1 MTIGEP
7 KTCSESLYF
16 RASTKLKD
24 DAAEYGEDRGLTSS
38 SALAVLIERGLE
50 AAANESSVEK
60 LEQRVQALMSKVAVL
75 EEREKGWQGAFGS
88 LQAQLRTLA
97 VGRRPICRQAV
108 TASDQFMTGRCPW
121 QNCGKPLQHV
131 LPFEKAEDAVPPALA
146 GLIGGLAGFLLG
158 AAADKS

>member
-1 MTIGEP
+1 LTLVEQ
-7 KTCSESLYF
+7 KNRSESLYF

-24 DAAEYGEDRGLTSS
+24 DAAEYGEDRGLTLS

-50 AAANESSVEK
+50 ASANDPSVER
-60 LEQRVQALMSKVAVL
+60 LEQRVQELVSKVAVL
-75 EEREKGWQGAFGS
+75 KEREKGWQAAFGS

-97 VGRRPICRQAV
+97 VGRCPLCHQVV
-108 TASDQFMTGRCPW
+108 TASDQFMTRRCPW
-121 QNCGKPLQHV
+121 QKCGKPLQHV